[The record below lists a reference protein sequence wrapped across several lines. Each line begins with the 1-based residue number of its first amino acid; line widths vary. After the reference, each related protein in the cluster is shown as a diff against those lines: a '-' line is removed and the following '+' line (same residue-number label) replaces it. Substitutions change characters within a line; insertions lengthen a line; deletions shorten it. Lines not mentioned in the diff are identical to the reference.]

1 MVFDGAFREPY
12 NLEEYG
18 TGSRKKK
25 KDRVIYSKFPYAE
38 IHTLIG
44 KMKLTKREKIIDN
57 VLGFLTDAPF
67 GTPELIKDINNID
80 KEFYLVE
87 QNGEQLIVVITDEFI
102 ETYRLDEHVSGDKF
116 ELGEWKF
123 VKSTYEVK
131 KD

>member
-44 KMKLTKREKIIDN
+44 KMKLTKKEKIIDK
-57 VLGFLTDAPF
+57 V
-67 GTPELIKDINNID
+67 NICRQA
-80 KEFYLVE
+80 EHNSRFRLSICHYR
-87 QNGEQLIVVITDEFI
+87 
-102 ETYRLDEHVSGDKF
+102 ET
-116 ELGEWKF
+116 
-123 VKSTYEVK
+123 
-131 KD
+131 